1 MSLFF
6 HYDVMFMQRL
16 EKLLQF
22 CPGLENKMSYRVE
35 VCIKVTVR
43 VDFVST
49 FETL

>member
-6 HYDVMFMQRL
+6 HYGVMFMQYL

-22 CPGLENKMSYRVE
+22 CPGLENKISFRVE

-43 VDFVST
+43 VDLVSA